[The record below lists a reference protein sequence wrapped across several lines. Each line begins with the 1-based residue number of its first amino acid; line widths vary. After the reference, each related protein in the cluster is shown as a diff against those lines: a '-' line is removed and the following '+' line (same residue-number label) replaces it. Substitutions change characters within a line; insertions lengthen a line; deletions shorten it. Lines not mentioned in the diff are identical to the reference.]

1 MRILLVEDNVRLAR
15 SLLEALGQAGFTVD
29 CMHDGHSADHVLST
43 QDYALAILDLGLPRL
58 DGLEVLRRLRQR
70 RNPVPVLILT
80 AHGSVED
87 RVRGLNLGADDY
99 LAKPFDLSELE
110 ARARAL
116 IRRSHGHDRT
126 ELSCGPLHYD
136 SISRAFTLHG
146 ELLAL
151 TGRERAVLEVL
162 LLRDGRAVNK
172 AALSEKIFGIDESVN
187 ADAIEIYVHRL
198 RKKLDGSGAAIVTLR
213 GLGYLLEAR
222 EPGATGAGS

>member
-1 MRILLVEDNVRLAR
+1 MRILLAEDNVMLAN
-15 SLLEALGQAGFTVD
+15 SLSQALGQAGFTVD
-29 CMHDGHSADHVLST
+29 CMHDGRSADSLLCT
-43 QDYALAILDLGLPRL
+43 QDYALLILDLGLPGL

-70 RNPVPVLILT
+70 RNPLPVLILT

-87 RVRGLNLGADDY
+87 RVRGLDLGADDY

-116 IRRSHGHDRT
+116 IRRSHGHDNT
-126 ELSCGPLHYD
+126 QLAFGPLHYD
-136 SISRAFTLHG
+136 SISRAFMLHG
-146 ELLAL
+146 DLLAL

-187 ADAIEIYVHRL
+187 PDAIEIYVHRL
-198 RKKLDGSGAAIVTLR
+198 RKKLDGSGVAIVTLR
-213 GLGYLLEAR
+213 GLGYLLESRPTSACAQ
-222 EPGATGAGS
+222 PQ

>member
-1 MRILLVEDNVRLAR
+1 M
-15 SLLEALGQAGFTVD
+15 
-29 CMHDGHSADHVLST
+29 
-43 QDYALAILDLGLPRL
+43 
-58 DGLEVLRRLRQR
+58 
-70 RNPVPVLILT
+70 PVLILT

-99 LAKPFDLSELE
+99 LAKLFDLSELE

-136 SISRAFTLHG
+136 SISRAFTPHG

>member
-1 MRILLVEDNVRLAR
+1 M
-15 SLLEALGQAGFTVD
+15 
-29 CMHDGHSADHVLST
+29 
-43 QDYALAILDLGLPRL
+43 
-58 DGLEVLRRLRQR
+58 
-70 RNPVPVLILT
+70 PVLILT

-172 AALSEKIFGIDESVN
+172 AALSEKTFGIDESVN